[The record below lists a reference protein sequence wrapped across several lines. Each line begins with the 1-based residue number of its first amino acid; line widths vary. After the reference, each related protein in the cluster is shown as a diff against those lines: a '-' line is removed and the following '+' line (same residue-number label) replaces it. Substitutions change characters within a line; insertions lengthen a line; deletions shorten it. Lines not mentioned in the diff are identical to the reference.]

1 MNAGSTMKD
10 QTIGGWLEDLGS
22 AKPAPGGGAAAA
34 LLVATGAALVEMV
47 TNLTIGKPRY
57 AEHEAVMVQAR
68 DEATSLR
75 DAAQTLAAE
84 DEDAFNEVI
93 ATYRIGKDD
102 PGRSAAIQAA
112 TANAAEPP
120 LRTAEL
126 AAQVVA
132 LAGRIQPGANVNVL
146 SDVAVAASAA
156 KAALESAAV
165 NVEVNLAAL
174 RDEQIVAALRKRL
187 AVQIEA
193 TIEAEQIISTVRAG
207 LAR

>member
-1 MNAGSTMKD
+1 MNAGDTMKD

-57 AEHEAVMVQAR
+57 AEHEDVMMQAR
-68 DEATSLR
+68 EEAKSLR
-75 DAAQTLAAE
+75 DAAQALAAE
-84 DEDAFNEVI
+84 DEDAFNNVI
-93 ATYRIGKDD
+93 AAYRIGKDD

-132 LAGRIQPGANVNVL
+132 LAGRIQPGANVNVR

-174 RDEQIVAALRKRL
+174 RDEQVIAALRKRL

-207 LAR
+207 MAR

>member
-1 MNAGSTMKD
+1 MKD

-132 LAGRIQPGANVNVL
+132 VAARIQPGANVNVL